1 MPDLSRYI
9 DLIKKGNVVAF
20 PTETV
25 YGLGADAW
33 NPTAIQKIF
42 SIKGRPSDNPLI
54 VHVSEEDQVHEFSDH
69 IPNSAHTLIEEFWP
83 GPLSLVLP
91 KKTTVLDA
99 VTAGLDTVAIRMP
112 DHDIALELIS
122 NAGPLVA
129 PSANKSGRPSPTR
142 AEHVLVDFG
151 EEFPVI
157 DGKATKV
164 GLESTV
170 LDLTG
175 DQPEIL
181 RPGSIS
187 RKEIEDILGYSVH
200 ESFFQH
206 TDRPKSPGQKYSH
219 YKPKAKVRWLEAE
232 EKPKDQDCLYLLLTS
247 DNPGSVNIVDFNND
261 LDQLARE
268 IYDRFRQA
276 DLEGFST
283 VVIEDFQDMKHP
295 IIPALLNRVQK
306 AIG

>member
-1 MPDLSRYI
+1 MPDLSQYI
-9 DLIKKGNVVAF
+9 DLLRKGNIVAF

-25 YGLGADAW
+25 YGLGAYAW

-42 SIKGRPSDNPLI
+42 TIKGRPSDNPLI
-54 VHVSEEDQVHEFSDH
+54 VHVSEEEQVHEFSDS
-69 IPNSAHTLIEEFWP
+69 IPDSAHTLIEEFWP

-91 KKTTVLDA
+91 KKPKVLDA

-122 NAGPLVA
+122 NTGPLVA
-129 PSANKSGRPSPTR
+129 PSANKSGRPSPTK
-142 AEHVLVDFG
+142 AEHVKADFG

-200 ESFFQH
+200 ESFFKH
-206 TDRPKSPGQKYSH
+206 IDRPKSPGQKYSH
-219 YKPKAKVRWLEAE
+219 YKPKAKVRWLQAE
-232 EKPKDQDCLYLLLTS
+232 EEPEDQDCLYLLLTF
-247 DNPGSVNIVDFNND
+247 DNTGSANIVDFNND
-261 LDQLARE
+261 LDRLARQ

-276 DLEGFST
+276 DLEGYSA
-283 VVIEDFQDMKHP
+283 VVIENFQDMEHP

>member
-1 MPDLSRYI
+1 MPDLIRYI

-42 SIKGRPSDNPLI
+42 TIKGRPSDNPLI
-54 VHVSEEDQVHEFSDH
+54 VHVSEEEQVHEFSDH
-69 IPNSAHTLIEEFWP
+69 IPDSAHTLIEEFWP

-91 KKTTVLDA
+91 KKSKVLDA

-112 DHDIALELIS
+112 DHDTAIEFIS
-122 NAGPLVA
+122 KTGPLVA
-129 PSANKSGRPSPTR
+129 PSANKSGRPSPTKS
-142 AEHVLVDFG
+142 EHVKTDFG
-151 EEFPVI
+151 EDFPVI
-157 DGKATKV
+157 DGEATKI

-187 RKEIEDILGYSVH
+187 RKEIEDVLGFSVH
-200 ESFFQH
+200 ESFFDH
-206 TDRPKSPGQKYSH
+206 MERPKSPGQKYSH
-219 YKPKAKVRWLEAE
+219 YKPKAEVRWLGAE
-232 EKPKDQDCLYLLLTS
+232 EEPDDQDCLYLLLTS
-247 DNPGSVNIVDFNND
+247 NYGSSANIINFNND
-261 LDQLARE
+261 LDLLARQ
-268 IYDRFRQA
+268 IYDRLRQA
-276 DLEGFST
+276 DIEGFST
-283 VVIEDFQDMKHP
+283 VVIENFQDMDHP